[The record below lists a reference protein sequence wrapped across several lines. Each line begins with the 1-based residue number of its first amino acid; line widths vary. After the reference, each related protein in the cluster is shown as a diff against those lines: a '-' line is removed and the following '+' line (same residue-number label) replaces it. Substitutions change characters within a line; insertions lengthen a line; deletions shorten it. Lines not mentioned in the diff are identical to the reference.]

1 VCVRGFGGL
10 LSRVLLSPRGWGVR
24 SPFYRSRGRRFTYA
38 PRYLATWGSATCYA
52 VEWAAV
58 RAILAAIWSSWP
70 DLYPNSGGS
79 RVGEQRMAVMSSDRL
94 ERGADAGLYGVQ
106 ELAERRSFP
115 TRFTGLELL
124 LQRQACSCTR
134 GYGGH
139 AVTVAGMAVH
149 RPSAST

>member
-1 VCVRGFGGL
+1 MRAALPSYVGKC
-10 LSRVLLSPRGWGVR
+10 GVH
-24 SPFYRSRGRRFTYA
+24 
-38 PRYLATWGSATCYA
+38 A

-58 RAILAAIWSSWP
+58 RAILAAIWSSWS

-79 RVGEQRMAVMSSDRL
+79 RVGGQRMVVMPSDRL
-94 ERGADAGLYGVQ
+94 EGGADAGLYGVQ
-106 ELAERRSFP
+106 ELAKRRSFP
-115 TRFTGLELL
+115 TRFTSLELL

-149 RPSAST
+149 RPIAST

>member
-1 VCVRGFGGL
+1 VCERLL
-10 LSRVLLSPRGWGVR
+10 LSAVSSVVCGVR
-24 SPFYRSRGRRFTYA
+24 SPFYSSRGRRITCT
-38 PRYLATWGSATCYA
+38 PRYLATWGSATCYT

-58 RAILAAIWSSWP
+58 REILAAIWSSWP
-70 DLYPNSGGS
+70 DLYQNSGGS
-79 RVGEQRMAVMSSDRL
+79 RVVEQRVAVKSSDRL
-94 ERGADAGLYGVQ
+94 VGGVDAGLYGVQ

-115 TRFTGLELL
+115 TRFTGLELS
-124 LQRQACSCTR
+124 LQGLACVCTR